1 MLLDTMFISAM
12 GAWVT
17 RRAQR
22 NAEIFSGNSER
33 NGATHC
39 TSTNW
44 LTPTTPATASIDS
57 RKGWAVTYSSAPPTV
72 NRPMIAAGRR
82 QPGWRYA
89 HRDTAGAEPS
99 SSTSCGGVL
108 NSTQRYATYIA
119 SSTTAS
125 TQPKLRLARMTK
137 KYSSGGMRPTTS
149 TACSLSSLIAGSRS
163 RALLRP
169 EYANTK

>member
-1 MLLDTMFISAM
+1 MLLDSMFIIAI

-17 RRAQR
+17 RRAHW
-22 NAEIFSGNSER
+22 NAETFSGNSER

-57 RKGWAVTYSSAPPTV
+57 RNGWAVTYSSAPPTP

-82 QPGWRYA
+82 QPRWRYA
-89 HRDTAGAEPS
+89 QRDTAGADATF
-99 SSTSCGGVL
+99 STSWGGFL
-108 NSTQRYATYIA
+108 NSTQRYATYNP

-125 TQPKLRLARMTK
+125 IHPKLRFARITRK
-137 KYSSGGMRPTTS
+137 
-149 TACSLSSLIAGSRS
+149 
-163 RALLRP
+163 
-169 EYANTK
+169 